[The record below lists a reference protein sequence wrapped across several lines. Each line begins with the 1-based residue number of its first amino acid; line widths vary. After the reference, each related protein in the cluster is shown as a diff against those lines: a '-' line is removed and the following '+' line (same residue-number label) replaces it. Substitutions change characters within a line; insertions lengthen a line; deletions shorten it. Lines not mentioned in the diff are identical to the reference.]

1 MIITNDVFL
10 VVTTIMAVI
19 TFIVSHRVLS
29 KTLLSGVT
37 ISLAVA
43 GLSFIG
49 LQTMARGL
57 IEFVLIEY
65 SSLALVLIVVLALAY
80 FCKKVTS
87 NEKSARRDYSDADQI
102 PWNGKSHDNPSSFSN
117 RVDNTKF
124 DNREAQ

>member
-1 MIITNDVFL
+1 MNINHDVFL
-10 VVTTIMAVI
+10 AVTTIMAVI

-29 KTLLSGVT
+29 KTLLSGFV
-37 ISLAVA
+37 IPLAVA
-43 GLSFIG
+43 GLSFVG

-65 SSLALVLIVVLALAY
+65 SSLVLVLIVVLALAY

-87 NEKSARRDYSDADQI
+87 NEKSARSDYSNAGQI

-117 RVDNTKF
+117 RVDNTKCE
-124 DNREAQ
+124 NREAP